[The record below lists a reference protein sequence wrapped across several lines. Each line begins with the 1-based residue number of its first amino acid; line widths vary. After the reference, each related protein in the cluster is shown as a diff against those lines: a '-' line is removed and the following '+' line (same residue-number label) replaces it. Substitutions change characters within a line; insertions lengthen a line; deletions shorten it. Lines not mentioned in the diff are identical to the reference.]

1 MSFFVDTTYRS
12 NAIEIM
18 DDLSM
23 DGALLIDTLHKLD
36 TINKWLGGNAITLNG
51 IKKLLKGHSKKK
63 ELTIVDIGCGSGD
76 MLRQV
81 ARYGKKEGYIFKLIG
96 VDANK
101 CIIDHAEKI
110 SLEYPEISYLHQD
123 IFSEEFKESS
133 YDIVLATLF
142 LHHFKEDELVI
153 LLNQIQQKSRVGI
166 VVNDLH
172 RHALAYYLFKLLSVV
187 IKNEMVKQDG
197 LTSILRGFKKEELEE
212 ISIKIKA
219 ESHIAWKW
227 AFRYQ
232 WIIDNR

>member
-1 MSFFVDTTYRS
+1 MSFFVNTTYRS
-12 NAIEIM
+12 DAIEIM

-51 IKKLLKGHSKKK
+51 IKKLLKNHPKNK
-63 ELTIVDIGCGSGD
+63 ELTIIDVGCGSGD

-81 ARYGKKEGYIFKLIG
+81 AKYARKKDYVFKLIG

-101 CIIDHAEKI
+101 CVIDHAEKI
-110 SLEYPEISYLHQD
+110 SKKYPEISYLQQD

-142 LHHFKEDELVI
+142 FHHFKEDELVS
-153 LLNQIQQKSRVGI
+153 LLNQIRQKASLGI

-172 RHALAYYLFKLLSVV
+172 RHALAYYLFKLLSLG

-212 ISIKIKA
+212 ISIKINAK
-219 ESHIAWKW
+219 SQIAWKW

-232 WIIDNR
+232 WIIRIK